1 MRRLK
6 DHSLS
11 LAFAALMLGT
21 VAAQALV
28 GVAAYNEEART
39 VQLAE
44 ITLGRY
50 LVSSRFAVDLAEN
63 WQSEFLQFV
72 LYILLTV
79 WLVQRGSAE
88 SKKPEEAGRE
98 SDEEQLLGPYVRPDS
113 PRWARAGGWRTAV
126 YSHSLV
132 IAMASVFALSWLAQ
146 AVAGHVAYVEERL
159 RDLLEPPTFW
169 QYVGGT
175 DFWGR
180 TLQNWQSEFLAIGTM
195 AVFTIYLR
203 ERGSPESKPVGGPH
217 DSTGRTG

>member
-1 MRRLK
+1 MRRLR

-39 VQLAE
+39 AQLAE
-44 ITLGRY
+44 IGLGRY

-98 SDEEQLLGPYVRPDS
+98 SDEEQLVGAFAREDS

-132 IAMASVFALSWLAQ
+132 IAMGSVFVLSWLAQ

-203 ERGSPESKPVGGPH
+203 ERGSPESKPVGEPH